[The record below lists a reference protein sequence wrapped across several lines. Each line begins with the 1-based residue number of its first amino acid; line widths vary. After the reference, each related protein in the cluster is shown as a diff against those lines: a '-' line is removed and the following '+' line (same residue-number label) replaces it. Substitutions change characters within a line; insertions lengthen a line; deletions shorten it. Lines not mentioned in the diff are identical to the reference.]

1 MRHYRT
7 SMVPVMAIGLVEECE
22 KLQRCRPLLIKGH
35 LVRANDMSSISTFQ
49 SYFPDSEPVRQ
60 VLSLLS
66 ATHAMSFYS
75 LTLQYGV
82 PFQPVNIRAH
92 KDPLSLIEKILAQ
105 NIHSYTKLDDLLE
118 IGKNLELAGL
128 NRTSQHHSD
137 ILSSPEMGAGS
148 HLANVNQRITAMA
161 IEAAMAEND
170 FDTTYSYVVNR
181 LSLPRSSI
189 LATSQSANEPGAIDD
204 DVSWRAAYKAG
215 CYTSARSDGPSALR
229 RLEQR
234 MELLSHALRLAPAS
248 ALSEVLVGWRECEEQ
263 LTSLSA
269 RETEEEEKWDD
280 RGDQRL
286 PGGYSFES
294 SPVVQERREP
304 ILRAQSEEAPMGLF
318 DVARGAASALKKNAF
333 PLRSVRDAGADT
345 PSTHL
350 QDKSMGTAAV
360 VETGDL
366 GGANSEGRVRK
377 RDMVSNMV
385 TGGLASGI
393 GWVIGMFLLPS
404 PEYFLIGS
412 RCSCQPHGM
421 THFVEQ

>member
-1 MRHYRT
+1 
-7 SMVPVMAIGLVEECE
+7 MVPAMAIGLVGECE
-22 KLQRCRPLLIKGH
+22 KPQRCRSLLIKGC
-35 LVRANDMSSISTFQ
+35 LGQANDVSSISTFQ
-49 SYFPDSEPVRQ
+49 SYFSDSEPFRQ
-60 VLSLLS
+60 ILSLLS
-66 ATHAMSFYS
+66 ATHAMSYYS
-75 LTLQYGV
+75 LTLQHGV

-92 KDPLSLIEKILAQ
+92 KDPLSLIKKILAQ
-105 NIHSYTKLDDLLE
+105 NVHSYTKLDDLLE
-118 IGKNLELAGL
+118 IGKNLNLAGL
-128 NRTSQHHSD
+128 NSTPQNHGD
-137 ILSSPEMGAGS
+137 ILPSPEKGARS
-148 HLANVNQRITAMA
+148 RLANVKQRIVAMA

-181 LSLPRSSI
+181 LSLPKSSI
-189 LATSQSANEPGAIDD
+189 LSTSQHANETKAIDD
-204 DVSWRAAYKAG
+204 DISWRAAYKAG
-215 CYTSARSDGPSALR
+215 CYTSAKSDGPSALR

-234 MELLSHALRLAPAS
+234 MELLSHALLLAPAS
-248 ALSEVLVGWRECEEQ
+248 ALSEVLVGWRECEE
-263 LTSLSA
+263 LLASVSA

-333 PLRSVRDAGADT
+333 PLRTPRDAGADA
-345 PSTHL
+345 PS
-350 QDKSMGTAAV
+350 QSSQEKPMGTTGL
-360 VETGDL
+360 VENGDL

-393 GWVIGMFLLPS
+393 GWVIGMFLLQIL
-404 PEYFLIGS
+404 E
-412 RCSCQPHGM
+412 
-421 THFVEQ
+421 

>member
-1 MRHYRT
+1 
-7 SMVPVMAIGLVEECE
+7 
-22 KLQRCRPLLIKGH
+22 
-35 LVRANDMSSISTFQ
+35 MSSISTFQ
-49 SYFPDSEPVRQ
+49 SNFPDSEPVRQ

-66 ATHAMSFYS
+66 ATHAMSYYS
-75 LTLQYGV
+75 LTLQHGV
-82 PFQPVNIRAH
+82 PFQPVDIRAH
-92 KDPLSLIEKILAQ
+92 KDPLSLIAKILAQ

-128 NRTSQHHSD
+128 NSTPQHHGD
-137 ILSSPEMGAGS
+137 ILSSPEQGARS
-148 HLANVNQRITAMA
+148 CLANVKQRITAMA

-170 FDTTYSYVVNR
+170 FDTAYSYVINR
-181 LSLPRSSI
+181 LSLPKSSI
-189 LATSQSANEPGAIDD
+189 SSASQNENEPRAIEDD
-204 DVSWRAAYKAG
+204 ISWRAAYKAG
-215 CYTSARSDGPSALR
+215 SYTSAKSNDSSALR

-234 MELLSHALRLAPAS
+234 MELLSHALLLAPAS

-263 LTSLSA
+263 LASLSA

-280 RGDQRL
+280 MGDQRL

-294 SPVVQERREP
+294 SPVIQERREP

-333 PLRSVRDAGADT
+333 PLRNPRDGRADT
-345 PSTHL
+345 PSTSL
-350 QDKSMGTAAV
+350 QEKSMVTAEL
-360 VETGDL
+360 VENGDL
-366 GGANSEGRVRK
+366 GGAHSEGRVRK

-393 GWVIGMFLLPS
+393 GWVIGIHLFQS

-412 RCSCQPHGM
+412 RCSSQPHGM
-421 THFVEQ
+421 THCREK

>member
-1 MRHYRT
+1 
-7 SMVPVMAIGLVEECE
+7 
-22 KLQRCRPLLIKGH
+22 
-35 LVRANDMSSISTFQ
+35 MSSISTFQ

-60 VLSLLS
+60 VLALLS
-66 ATHAMSFYS
+66 ATHAMSYYS

-105 NIHSYTKLDDLLE
+105 NDHSYTKLDDLLE

-128 NRTSQHHSD
+128 NSLSQNHGD
-137 ILSSPEMGAGS
+137 IRSSPEKGAGS
-148 HLANVNQRITAMA
+148 RLANVKQRITAMA

-181 LSLPRSSI
+181 LSPPKSSM
-189 LATSQSANEPGAIDD
+189 LSTSLHAHELRAIDD
-204 DVSWRAAYKAG
+204 EISWRAAYKAG
-215 CYTSARSDGPSALR
+215 RYISAKSDGPSALR

-234 MELLSHALRLAPAS
+234 MELLSHALLLAPAS

-263 LTSLSA
+263 LASLSA

-318 DVARGAASALKKNAF
+318 DVAKGAASALKKNAF
-333 PLRSVRDAGADT
+333 PLRSPRDAGADT
-345 PSTHL
+345 PSRSV
-350 QDKSMGTAAV
+350 QEKSMVTAGV
-360 VETGDL
+360 VENGDS

-393 GWVIGMFLLPS
+393 GWVIGMFLPPS
-404 PEYFLIGS
+404 LG
-412 RCSCQPHGM
+412 
-421 THFVEQ
+421 